1 MDQRFPMRAGGMR
14 GPQQAP
20 IRRDARK
27 NWGEARRREAT
38 VSRILSRPRD
48 GGGNHLSGTPVA
60 RRLVRPTREW
70 TGEPPASRRVSPTT
84 TLPVWPCS
92 GWGLPQP
99 AGHPTAGELLPRHFT
114 LTTRRRERLRGRFV
128 SVALSLGSPPLAVN
142 QHPALWS
149 SDFPRPPPVVQRRPR
164 LPGRLASRPPVQYI
178 TTSHLVIGEYA
189 ASSRRGVPMEL
200 PEEQ

>member
-1 MDQRFPMRAGGMR
+1 M
-14 GPQQAP
+14 
-20 IRRDARK
+20 
-27 NWGEARRREAT
+27 T
-38 VSRILSRPRD
+38 VSRILSRQS
-48 GGGNHLSGTPVA
+48 GGNHLSGTPVA

-128 SVALSLGSPPLAVN
+128 SVALSLGSPPLAVS

-149 SDFPRPPPVVQRRPR
+149 SDFPRPPPMPRRQPR

-178 TTSHLVIGEYA
+178 TSLVPCASRHRLGRSDDSIATKWLLLLVIEILACY
-189 ASSRRGVPMEL
+189 SSSD
-200 PEEQ
+200 